1 MSDDP
6 ILSQRVYD
14 RTYLKR
20 VVSNH
25 NTFERNELMLSR
37 WILKIKSDNEQM
49 ADMKEYINEKNQKG
63 SSDMTSLPAEPAT
76 R

>member
-1 MSDDP
+1 MSDP

-14 RTYLKR
+14 RTYLLR
-20 VVSNH
+20 VLNNH
-25 NTFERNELMLSR
+25 KKHDQEELMLSR

-49 ADMKEYINEKNQKG
+49 AWMKEYINEKKRKW